1 MITIST
7 LKMILA
13 SGSPRRREILA
24 QMGYDFKTVSPDL
37 DESLLDGE
45 SPDRHVMRL
54 SSAKAKSV
62 ADKHPDDLVI
72 GADTI
77 VVLGNRILGKPSS
90 PDEAIE
96 MLHLLSGKAHVVYTG
111 LSLIILSEKLER
123 TGYDATKVIFNTLE
137 DNSIRSYVE
146 SGEPLD
152 KAGAYGIQGMG
163 SFLVNHYEGEFD
175 TVIGFPTK
183 LFSNL
188 FAEVTSCRN
197 R

>member
-54 SSAKAKSV
+54 SRAKAKSV

>member
-152 KAGAYGIQGMG
+152 KAGAYGIEGMG